1 MIMIII
7 KPNNLSHAN
16 IAILVKVI
24 LKQEEEHL
32 VFLDCKC
39 HSSVLSNFIILVQ
52 SNTTR

>member
-1 MIMIII
+1 MIII

-39 HSSVLSNFIILVQ
+39 HSSVYNFIILVQ
-52 SNTTR
+52 SNTTTVPV